1 MTAPEVT
8 IYFSNEF
15 MHVQLEGKE
24 QLDIPLQNFP
34 RLLRGTPKQRNQWEL
49 SGAGPGIYW
58 DELNEDIHV
67 PSLYEGRDKDQVNG
81 DKLDQ
86 R

>member
-8 IYFSNEF
+8 IYFSDEF

-34 RLLRGTPKQRNQWEL
+34 RLLLGTPEQRNQWEL
-49 SGAGPGIYW
+49 SGSGPGIHW
-58 DELNEDIHV
+58 DDLNEDISI
-67 PSLYEGRDKDQVNG
+67 PSLYEGRNREQTNRSKQ
-81 DKLDQ
+81 DQ